1 MLIDQLTNSG
11 ALPSLRATMSFAG
24 QRQKLIA
31 HNIANAETPN
41 FRPLD
46 VSPAHFQTVLGE
58 AIDRRR
64 AHSGGGF
71 GELRI
76 ESTRE
81 LRVGERGE
89 LSIVPQTTSG
99 NILFHDR
106 NDRDLERMMQD
117 LTENYGVYR
126 LASDLLRSHTMRL
139 QSALSERVG

>member
-1 MLIDQLTNSG
+1 MFIDQITNAG

-64 AHSGGGF
+64 GRSGGSF
-71 GELRI
+71 GALQL
-76 ESTRE
+76 ESSRE
-81 LRVGERGE
+81 LRVGDRGE
-89 LSIVPQTTSG
+89 LMIQPQTTSG

-126 LASDLLRSHTMRL
+126 LASDLLRSHTLRL
-139 QSALSERVG
+139 QSALGERVG